1 MLNVVGFIL
10 SISIL
15 TFIHEFGHYYIAK
28 LFGVAI
34 EEFSIGFGKELY
46 ARVDKEGVRW
56 KICAIPFGGFVKM
69 YGDANK
75 ASTNFTA
82 VINDDKAF
90 YTKPPF
96 ARFLIVAAGPIANYL
111 LAIVIIAGFYFSFG
125 SSEIPA
131 VVSEIEKRSPAE
143 RSGLQIGDKIIEADG
158 KKINKFS
165 DLQKRIIIN
174 PNQPIYLS
182 VLRGNEI
189 IKLSIT
195 PVHNHHSAHNQKM
208 KVGYIGIRAQNEP
221 THINMGVFR
230 SCYQAITDVVDISG
244 LTLKALGQIIVGKR
258 SIGEIYGPVTIAQ
271 ESGNALSRSPLD
283 FILLIAM
290 LSVNLGLINLLPIPI
305 LDGGHLALIIYE
317 AITQKALNQSIQ
329 NILLKAGMLIIIFL
343 IVISISNDIKI
354 LIF

>member
-1 MLNVVGFIL
+1 MLTVIGFIL

-28 LFGVAI
+28 SFGVAI

-69 YGDANK
+69 YGYANPI
-75 ASTNFTA
+75 S
-82 VINDDKAF
+82 INITTVANIDKAF
-90 YTKPPF
+90 YTKPLH
-96 ARFLIVAAGPIANYL
+96 ARFFIVVAGPLANYL

-125 SSEIPA
+125 SVEIPA
-131 VVSEIEKRSPAE
+131 IISEVEQNSPAE
-143 RSGLQIGDKIIEADG
+143 KSGLQVGDKIIEADG

-174 PNQPIYLS
+174 PNQPIHLL
-182 VLRGNEI
+182 VDRHNELI
-189 IKLSIT
+189 RLPIT
-195 PVHNHHSAHNQKM
+195 PINNLQNKNSQKM
-208 KVGYIGIRAQNEP
+208 KIGYIGIRAENKP
-221 THINMGVFR
+221 NHINMGFLR
-230 SCYQAITDVVDISG
+230 SCYQSVIDVVDMSG
-244 LTLKALGQIIVGKR
+244 LTLKALGQIVTGKR
-258 SIGEIYGPVTIAQ
+258 SLGEIYGPFTIAQ
-271 ESGNALSRSPLD
+271 ESGNALSHSPLD
-283 FILLIAM
+283 FILFIAM

-317 AITQKALNQSIQ
+317 AIAQKAPSQLVQ
-329 NILLKAGMLIIIFL
+329 NILLRAGMLIIIFL
-343 IVISISNDIKI
+343 IVISISNDIKT